1 MNVDS
6 QKPRFARRF
15 ILLGVSALLGTAGV
29 GTYLAV
35 SAGSVGATH
44 LSRTAVQAHTARHVA
59 AAPAKAAP
67 VVAAPVA
74 TAADGDNIQLQQ
86 GDQSGQD
93 QSGQQDNSGG
103 PDTSTGST
111 GESTGSETDAAGG
124 HADAAG
130 SAGQQGNFNNYS
142 SGRRAGRALEP
153 RPARTAGKGFPAR
166 LLAISGATR

>member
-15 ILLGVSALLGTAGV
+15 ALLGVSALLGIAGV

-35 SAGSVGATH
+35 SAGSAGATH
-44 LSRTAVQAHTARHVA
+44 LTRTAVRAHTAAHVA

-67 VVAAPVA
+67 VAAAP
-74 TAADGDNIQLQQ
+74 AADGDNIQLQQ

-130 SAGQQGNFNNYS
+130 SAGQQGNFNN
-142 SGRRAGRALEP
+142 
-153 RPARTAGKGFPAR
+153 
-166 LLAISGATR
+166 

>member
-15 ILLGVSALLGTAGV
+15 ALLGVSALLGTAGV

-35 SAGSVGATH
+35 SAGSAGATH
-44 LSRTAVQAHTARHVA
+44 LTRTAVRAHAAAHVA

-67 VVAAPVA
+67 VAAAAP
-74 TAADGDNIQLQQ
+74 AADGDNIQLQQ

-130 SAGQQGNFNNYS
+130 SAGQQGNFNN
-142 SGRRAGRALEP
+142 
-153 RPARTAGKGFPAR
+153 
-166 LLAISGATR
+166 